1 MDAGMEMLRVFG
13 QMMLLPA
20 AAFASSL
27 ELLLQTVRQFQAVAG
42 QGIDVRPGS
51 FPRGPAAQDPQ
62 PAARPQ
68 ELPIPLPVSPPNPGV
83 QRPAA
88 ENLSRRR
95 SMRDNNLS
103 DDMVKLIR
111 FTIVSIK
118 RDDEHILR
126 NGLGEKI
133 VTDNMDDESFASW
146 VLSEYFQRAEHEPID
161 DDDKKYLRVYTEVL
175 DRWAKQDRK
184 FEKRQL
190 GSLEGIEEALQTL
203 VRDGIKTK

>member
-1 MDAGMEMLRVFG
+1 
-13 QMMLLPA
+13 
-20 AAFASSL
+20 
-27 ELLLQTVRQFQAVAG
+27 
-42 QGIDVRPGS
+42 
-51 FPRGPAAQDPQ
+51 
-62 PAARPQ
+62 
-68 ELPIPLPVSPPNPGV
+68 
-83 QRPAA
+83 
-88 ENLSRRR
+88 
-95 SMRDNNLS
+95 MRDSNLS
-103 DDMVKLIR
+103 DDMVKLVR
-111 FTIVSIK
+111 FTIVSIQ

-175 DRWAKQDRK
+175 DRWPKQDRK

-203 VRDGIKTK
+203 VREGIKTK